1 MFWVLPLVVIG
12 AAGVGLA
19 ALLVKLLSP
28 SAGVALWQAVGV
40 VLLWLVWVWLLR
52 LPQTA
57 DGWTMHALE
66 GSYWGVLLIAV
77 FVLLIP
83 VLLVTS
89 VRHARYFLLRLR
101 R

>member
-1 MFWVLPLVVIG
+1 
-12 AAGVGLA
+12 
-19 ALLVKLLSP
+19 
-28 SAGVALWQAVGV
+28 
-40 VLLWLVWVWLLR
+40 
-52 LPQTA
+52 
-57 DGWTMHALE
+57 MHALE